1 MTFWT
6 GIGLLIGIAI
16 GAVILFVSKKI
27 NKNQKYDERQLAARG
42 NAYKAG
48 FITFVICEL
57 VIFFVELFTEQP
69 LVLYK
74 AGNLQMLVTLFS
86 ALVFVEYSIF
96 ADAYYYAT
104 QKFSLSW
111 CIIMFLLGGTYV
123 LQFIL
128 AEEKQSKVLILGA
141 GVMIIVAMIS
151 LIIKQA
157 LNKKEALKL
166 EEEDSE

>member
-6 GIGLLIGIAI
+6 GIGLLIGLAI
-16 GAVILFVSKKI
+16 GALILVVSKKA
-27 NKNQKYDERQLAARG
+27 NKNAKFDERQIAARG

-48 FITFVICEL
+48 FVTFVICEL
-57 VIFFVELFTEQP
+57 VIFFVELFTEEP
-69 LVLYK
+69 LVFYK
-74 AGNLQMLVTLFS
+74 PGDLQMIVTLFS
-86 ALVFVEYSIF
+86 LLVFVEYSIF
-96 ADAYYYAT
+96 TDAYYYAT

-111 CIIMFLLGGTYV
+111 CIIMLFLGGTYI

-128 AEEKQSKVLILGA
+128 AKEKDSKVLILSA
-141 GVMIIVAMIS
+141 GIMIIVAMIS

>member
-6 GIGLLIGIAI
+6 GIGLFIGLAI

-111 CIIMFLLGGTYV
+111 CIIMLLLGGTYV

>member
-6 GIGLLIGIAI
+6 GIGLLIGLAI
-16 GAVILFVSKKI
+16 GALILFVSKKV
-27 NKNQKYDERQLAARG
+27 NKNQQYDERQLAARG

-57 VIFFVELFTEQP
+57 VIFFIELFTEQP
-69 LVLYK
+69 LVIYK
-74 AGNLQMLVTLFS
+74 PGDLQMIVTLFS
-86 ALVFVEYSIF
+86 LLVFVEYSIF

-111 CIIMFLLGGTYV
+111 CIIMLLLGGTYV
-123 LQFIL
+123 VQFIL
-128 AEEKQSKVLILGA
+128 AKEKESKVLILSA
-141 GVMIIVAMIS
+141 GIMIIIAMIS
-151 LIIKQA
+151 LIIKQT
-157 LNKKEALKL
+157 LNKKEAMKL

>member
-6 GIGLLIGIAI
+6 GIGLLIGVVI
-16 GAVILFVSKKI
+16 GVVILFISKKV
-27 NKNQKYDERQLAARG
+27 NKNQKFDERQLAARG

-48 FITFVICEL
+48 FMTFVICEL
-57 VIFFVELFTEQP
+57 VIFFIELFTEEP
-69 LVLYK
+69 LIIYK
-74 AGNLQMLVTLFS
+74 AGNLQILVTLLS
-86 ALVFVEYSIF
+86 VLVFLEYSIF

-111 CIIMFLLGGTYV
+111 CIIMIFLGGTYI

-128 AEEKQSKVLILGA
+128 AEEKESKLLIFAA
-141 GVMIIVAMIS
+141 GIMIIIAMIS

-157 LNKKEALKL
+157 LNKKE
-166 EEEDSE
+166 DSE

>member
-6 GIGLLIGIAI
+6 GIGLLIGLAI
-16 GAVILFVSKKI
+16 GAGILFVSKKI

-57 VIFFVELFTEQP
+57 VIFFIELFTEQP
-69 LVLYK
+69 LVIYK
-74 AGNLQMLVTLFS
+74 PGDLQMIVTLFS
-86 ALVFVEYSIF
+86 LLVFVEYSIF

-104 QKFSLSW
+104 QKFSLRW
-111 CIIMFLLGGTYV
+111 CIIMLLLGGTYI

-128 AEEKQSKVLILGA
+128 AKEKDSKVLILSA
-141 GVMIIVAMIS
+141 GIMIIIAMIS

>member
-6 GIGLLIGIAI
+6 GIGLLIGLAI
-16 GAVILFVSKKI
+16 GALILFVSKKV
-27 NKNQKYDERQLAARG
+27 NKNQQYDERQLAARG

-111 CIIMFLLGGTYV
+111 CIIMLFLGGTYV

>member
-16 GAVILFVSKKI
+16 GAVILFVSKKV
-27 NKNQKYDERQLAARG
+27 NKNQQYDERQLAARG
-42 NAYKAG
+42 NAFKAG
-48 FITFVICEL
+48 FVTFVICEL
-57 VIFFVELFTEQP
+57 VIFFIELFTEEP

-96 ADAYYYAT
+96 ADAYYYAS

-111 CIIMFLLGGTYV
+111 CIIMLLLGGTYV

-128 AEEKQSKVLILGA
+128 EKEKESKVLIFGA
-141 GVMIIVAMIS
+141 GIMIIIAMVS

-157 LNKKEALKL
+157 INKKEAMKL

>member
-27 NKNQKYDERQLAARG
+27 NKNQQYDERQLAARG
-42 NAYKAG
+42 NAFKAG

-74 AGNLQMLVTLFS
+74 AGNLQMLVILFS